1 MALSLS
7 PTFGQTVRYCPWTR
21 QSLLLGEVCLV
32 FVCETTRPET
42 TRQGW
47 VFRTSPK
54 SADEVFPWKKSWH
67 LKPERHGIRLCLH
80 DPISSK
86 SETSPGDAPLAHY
99 SARKRLEFQC
109 MAVNHLGLC
118 IASSPGPL
126 TPDTVKISAKRHQRA
141 AGATIDS
148 KFWRS
153 CDNSGGQTWIFESV
167 ECFFGQ

>member
-7 PTFGQTVRYCPWTR
+7 PTFGQTVRY
-21 QSLLLGEVCLV
+21 LLLGEVCLV

-54 SADEVFPWKKSWH
+54 SAWSGSLKKIMASEPIKTWH
-67 LKPERHGIRLCLH
+67 PPVLH
-80 DPISSK
+80 YPISSK

-118 IASSPGPL
+118 IASSPDTL
-126 TPDTVKISAKRHQRA
+126 TLDPISAKRHQRA

-167 ECFFGQ
+167 ECFCGQ

>member
-1 MALSLS
+1 MAH
-7 PTFGQTVRYCPWTR
+7 TVSNFWAWWDTAHGHTNRACFWAK
-21 QSLLLGEVCLV
+21 SAWSSSVK
-32 FVCETTRPET
+32 RPGLHS

-54 SADEVFPWKKSWH
+54 STWSVSFKKIMASEPRKTWH
-67 LKPERHGIRLCLH
+67 PPVLH
-80 DPISSK
+80 YPISSK

-167 ECFFGQ
+167 ECFLGQ